1 MYHYKTIKIEIN
13 KRVGVIEFNRPEVMN
28 AFNEEMV
35 GEVTSAMKELNNDKS
50 VACIIIKGNGRCF
63 SAGFDMK
70 EASQKSLKGKTQ
82 WKKELTKDFD
92 FTMQFW
98 HSKKPTIA
106 AVHGYCLAGAFEVM
120 LACDISIAEEKTF
133 LGEPE
138 VRFGSGIIAML
149 APWVTGPKQAKEI
162 LLTGNDRL
170 TANQCLQMGLLN
182 YVEKGESV
190 FQKSFD
196 IARQICMASERS
208 VQLTKQSIN
217 QSFEYAGFKKALSNS
232 LEIDTEI
239 ESDESPER
247 LLFNKIRKEQGLKK
261 ALEWR
266 DSKFK

>member
-1 MYHYKTIKIEIN
+1 
-13 KRVGVIEFNRPEVMN
+13 
-28 AFNEEMV
+28 
-35 GEVTSAMKELNNDKS
+35 
-50 VACIIIKGNGRCF
+50 
-63 SAGFDMK
+63 
-70 EASQKSLKGKTQ
+70 
-82 WKKELTKDFD
+82 
-92 FTMQFW
+92 
-98 HSKKPTIA
+98 
-106 AVHGYCLAGAFEVM
+106 M

-170 TANQCLQMGLLN
+170 TATQCLQMGLLN
-182 YVEKGESV
+182 YVEKGEGV

-217 QSFEYAGFKKALSNS
+217 QSFEFAGFKKALSNS